1 MMGAMS
7 GAVEAPPSTRG
18 RATTWA
24 GRALPILAPI
34 VYLGALAI
42 TTFDDGLPLARDQ
55 MFFWLLLG
63 LGAFSIAAWRSW
75 GILLLEW
82 LPLLALLV
90 AYDYLRGAVPTAP
103 GQAHIMPQLDF
114 DRWLTLGNGQVPTN
128 WLQDQLYDVSH
139 LHWYDYLTWV
149 TYMSHFFMIWIVA
162 AVLWKAAHD
171 RFRRYVAFVVLVTL
185 FAFAGYW
192 LYPAQPPWLA
202 AQESLMSPIT
212 RIVPYVWGQ
221 LGVRTAQSVWE
232 GHGDL
237 VNLVAAMP
245 SLHASYPFMLL
256 LFFWPTGWKVRIP
269 LMLYSLAMGF
279 ALVYSGE
286 HFVIDI
292 LAGWVLTAIAF
303 LIVVFTPRAWRALAL
318 ARQERR
324 RQLA

>member
-1 MMGAMS
+1 MS
-7 GAVEAPPSTRG
+7 GAVEVPPPSRG
-18 RATTWA
+18 RTITWL
-24 GRALPILAPI
+24 GRGLTIAAPI
-34 VYLGALAI
+34 VYVGAFALTTAI
-42 TTFDDGLPLARDQ
+42 DGLPLARDQ

-63 LGAFSIAAWRSW
+63 LAAFSVATWRSW

-90 AYDYLRGAVPTAP
+90 AYDYLRGAVPTSPNA
-103 GQAHIMPQLDF
+103 AHLTPQLDF
-114 DRWLTLGNGQVPTN
+114 DRWLTFGKGEVPTN
-128 WLQDQLYDVSH
+128 WLQDRLYDAAH
-139 LHWYDYLTWV
+139 LHWYDYGAWV
-149 TYMSHFFMIWIVA
+149 VYMSHFFVIWIVA
-162 AVLWKAAHD
+162 AVLWRVAHE
-171 RFRRYVAFVVLVTL
+171 RFRRYVALVVLVTL

-202 AQESLMSPIT
+202 AQHGDIAPIT

-256 LFFWPTGWKVRIP
+256 LFFWPAGWWVRIA
-269 LMLYSLAMGF
+269 LACYALAMAF

-286 HFVIDI
+286 HFFIDV
-292 LAGWVLTAIAF
+292 LVGWLLTALAF
-303 LIVVFTPRAWRALAL
+303 TIVIFTPRAWRAV
-318 ARQERR
+318 RR
-324 RQLA
+324 RRAHGHQLA